1 MKNVIPAA
9 VVFIIVAILAL
20 ILVKEGKRGN
30 SPQTATTTETSS
42 NYPKA
47 TIVTVSQDSRFG
59 EEAGFEQSDNDS
71 TNALNNEDVI
81 SKRLVSLLGEVLGG
95 KGLGS
100 SLDGDPDEP
109 QEYYPESLKS
119 IGSVGVDTVIE
130 GFYGE
135 NLIAQFEFTDDNP
148 QWRSIA
154 DASITS
160 FASEALGRDLS
171 VDTVNHL
178 RGVLAGF
185 VERNIAEV
193 FNTDN
198 GQAKSG
204 PELEAQLK
212 KAIKEANQVLNLE
225 LNSDL
230 RDLSEYFSDEVYNEI
245 VRAIET

>member
-20 ILVKEGKRGN
+20 IFVKEGKRGN

-59 EEAGFEQSDNDS
+59 EEAGFEQDDNHS

-95 KGLGS
+95 KGLGF
-100 SLDGDPDEP
+100 SLDDDSDE
-109 QEYYPESLKS
+109 QEEYYPESLKS

-204 PELEAQLK
+204 PELEAQLI